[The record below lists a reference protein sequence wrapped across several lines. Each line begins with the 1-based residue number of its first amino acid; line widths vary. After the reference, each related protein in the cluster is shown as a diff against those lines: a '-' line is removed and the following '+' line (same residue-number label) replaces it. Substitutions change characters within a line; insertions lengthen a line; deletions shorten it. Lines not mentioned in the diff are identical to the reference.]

1 MQLNKS
7 VYIMLLIAVALGFTL
22 GWYLDSISERETWEP
37 DQMNLYR
44 AEEQKSI
51 NKKENPQLFDQLLSL
66 IVFEKGDMISGGNAP
81 LSEDEVNDIKKSGA
95 IEYVYN
101 EPITIQMNNGNDS
114 AEKVEFTS
122 ILFPV
127 DDKWNGA
134 CYIQTTDSKYL
145 YFESRPSL
153 SFILRHM

>member
-1 MQLNKS
+1 MKLNTS
-7 VYIMLLIAVALGFTL
+7 VSIIVVIAVALGFTL
-22 GWYLDSISERETWEP
+22 GWYLHPSSEPEKWEP
-37 DQMNLYR
+37 DLIHLYR

-51 NKKENPQLFDQLLSL
+51 NKKEDPQLFDQLLSL
-66 IVFEKGDMISGGNAP
+66 IVFEKGDMMSGGNAP
-81 LSEDEVNDIKKSGA
+81 LSEDEVKDIKKSGA

-101 EPITIQMNNGNDS
+101 EPITIKMNNGNDS

>member
-1 MQLNKS
+1 MKLNTS
-7 VYIMLLIAVALGFTL
+7 VSIIVVIAVALGFTL
-22 GWYLDSISERETWEP
+22 GWYLHPSSEPEKWEP
-37 DQMNLYR
+37 DLIHLYR

-51 NKKENPQLFDQLLSL
+51 NKKEDPQLFDQLLSL
-66 IVFEKGDMISGGNAP
+66 IVFEKGDMMSGGNAP
-81 LSEDEVNDIKKSGA
+81 LSEDEVKDIKKSGA
-95 IEYVYN
+95 IEYIYN
-101 EPITIQMNNGNDS
+101 EPITIQIKNGNDS

>member
-1 MQLNKS
+1 MKLNKS
-7 VYIMLLIAVALGFTL
+7 VSIMVLIAVAVGFTL
-22 GWYLDSISERETWEP
+22 GWYLNSSSELETWEP

-44 AEEQKSI
+44 AEEQKLI
-51 NKKENPQLFDQLLSL
+51 NKREDPQLFDQLLSL
-66 IVFEKGDMISGGNAP
+66 IVFEKVDMMSGGNPP
-81 LSEDEVNDIKKSGA
+81 LSEDEVNDIKKGGA
-95 IEYVYN
+95 IEYIYD
-101 EPITIQMNNGNDS
+101 EPIAIQINKGNDLV
-114 AEKVEFTS
+114 EKVKFKS

-127 DDKWNGA
+127 EDKWNGA